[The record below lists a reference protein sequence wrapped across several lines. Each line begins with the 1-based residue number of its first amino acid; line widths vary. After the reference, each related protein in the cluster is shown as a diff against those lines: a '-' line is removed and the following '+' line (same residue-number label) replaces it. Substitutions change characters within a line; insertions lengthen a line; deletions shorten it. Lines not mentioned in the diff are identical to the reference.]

1 MSEDPRPPGLTTI
14 APDVLIAIARLTTLN
29 VEGVSHMNPAPG
41 GVNRLLKR
49 GHQGEGVFIEIHEDV
64 VGVDIYVVM
73 NNGVNIRKVSR
84 EIQEDVSRA
93 ISEMVGMQVGQI
105 NVHIEDIFFPP
116 EE

>member
-29 VEGVSHMNPAPG
+29 VAGVSHMNPAPG

-49 GHQGEGVFIEIHEDV
+49 GHQGEGVFIEIHDDV
-64 VGVDIYVVM
+64 VDVDIYVVM

-84 EIQEDVSRA
+84 EIQEDVARA
-93 ISEMVGMQVGQI
+93 ISEMVGMHVGEI

>member
-29 VEGVSHMNPAPG
+29 VEGVSYMNPAPG

-49 GHQGEGVFIEIHEDV
+49 GHQGEGVFIEIDRDIV
-64 VGVDIYVVM
+64 NVDIYVVM
-73 NNGVNIRKVSR
+73 ENDVNIRKVSR
-84 EIQEDVSRA
+84 EIQNDVERA
-93 ISEMVGMQVGQI
+93 ISDMVGMQVGRI
-105 NVHIEDIFFPP
+105 NVNIEDIHYPP